1 MQLSN
6 NTILII
12 GGGSGIGYETAKLFA
27 ERGNQVIICGRNA
40 ITINKAANTL
50 RNVTTIPCDINNEK
64 YVNRLVEQLNA
75 THPYLNIVFNN
86 AGLAHL
92 YVSGE
97 GVDAHQKTTQEMRT
111 NFLSAV
117 RLTEQLLPLLKS
129 QPEAAVINNTSVVA
143 FAPGGL
149 APTYSA
155 SKAALYSYSQ
165 TLRLAL
171 SQRTS
176 IKVFEVMT
184 PLVDTNFS
192 KDVPGDDQIL
202 PSEVAEDILKGLAN
216 DMYEMH
222 VGFTETLYNL
232 YLQSPQKAFLAV
244 NGINV

>member
-6 NTILII
+6 NTILIT

-40 ITINKAANTL
+40 ITINEAANTL
-50 RNVTTIPCDINNEK
+50 KNVIAIPCDINKEED
-64 YVNRLVEQLNA
+64 VNRLVERLN
-75 THPYLNIVFNN
+75 TEHPDLNILFNN

-92 YVSGE
+92 YFLGE
-97 GVDAHQKTTQEMRT
+97 GVNAHQKATEEMST

-117 RLTEQLLPLLKS
+117 RLTEQLLPLLQS
-129 QPEAAVINNTSVVA
+129 QPEAAVINNISVVA
-143 FAPGGL
+143 FAPGGI

-155 SKAALYSYSQ
+155 SKAALHSYSQ

-171 SQRTS
+171 SQGTS
-176 IKVFEVMT
+176 IKVFEVMP

-192 KDVPGDDQIL
+192 KDVPGDDRML
-202 PSEVAEDILKGLAN
+202 PSEVAEDIMKGLSN
-216 DMYEMH
+216 DVYEMH

-232 YLQSPQKAFLAV
+232 YLQSPQKAFLAI
-244 NGINV
+244 NGINA